1 METSAVLTFSVLF
14 TFMFFILGGI
24 IGWIVKQSQ
33 YENMYGIPN
42 LHPEMFDVNGNL
54 IPDEILS
61 LRFENEYG
69 NEDENDDE

>member
-1 METSAVLTFSVLF
+1 
-14 TFMFFILGGI
+14 MFFLIGGI
-24 IGWIVKQSQ
+24 IGWIIKQMQ
-33 YENMYGIPN
+33 YEKMYGIPN
-42 LHPEMFDVNGNL
+42 LHPEMFDINGNL

>member
-61 LRFENEYG
+61 VRFENDYG
-69 NEDENDDE
+69 YEDEDDE

>member
-1 METSAVLTFSVLF
+1 METSVILTFSVLF

-33 YENMYGIPN
+33 YENIYGIPN

-54 IPDEILS
+54 IADEILS
-61 LRFENEYG
+61 VRFENDYEH
-69 NEDENDDE
+69 EDEDDD

>member
-1 METSAVLTFSVLF
+1 
-14 TFMFFILGGI
+14 
-24 IGWIVKQSQ
+24 
-33 YENMYGIPN
+33 MYGIPN

>member
-1 METSAVLTFSVLF
+1 METSVILTFSVLF

-33 YENMYGIPN
+33 YENIYGIPN

-54 IPDEILS
+54 IADEILS
-61 LRFENEYG
+61 VRFENDYG
-69 NEDENDDE
+69 YEDEDDE

>member
-1 METSAVLTFSVLF
+1 MESSVILTFSVLF

-33 YENMYGIPN
+33 YENLYGIPN

-61 LRFENEYG
+61 VRFENDYG
-69 NEDENDDE
+69 YEDEDDD

>member
-33 YENMYGIPN
+33 YENLYGIPN

-61 LRFENEYG
+61 VRFENDYG
-69 NEDENDDE
+69 YEDEDDE